1 MRIIFLLSL
10 LVFIFFSCTQA
21 DTIPKEIIEKPRMQE
36 LIWDMIRADVFLSDY
51 SGKGDTA
58 FNRVAESIS
67 FYQKVLTIHNTTK
80 DEFKKSL
87 IWYQQHPKVMKTI
100 LDTLQGRNNKIM
112 QERGR
117 PNLAPMID
125 TMQTD
130 DSNKIESSADSTI
143 NPRPNI
149 DSLKKRRKLGI
160 KPVGN

>member
-10 LVFIFFSCTQA
+10 LVFVFFSCTQV
-21 DTIPKEIIEKPRMQE
+21 DNVPKEIIEKPRMQE
-36 LIWDMIRADVFLSDY
+36 LLWDMIRADVFLSDY

-67 FYQKVLTIHNTTK
+67 FYQKVLAIHNTNK

-87 IWYQQHPKVMKTI
+87 TWYQQHPKAMKTI

-117 PNLAPMID
+117 PSLAPISD
-125 TMQTD
+125 TIQSIA
-130 DSNKIESSADSTI
+130 SNKIETSSNSTI
-143 NPRPNI
+143 NPRLNI
-149 DSLKKRRKLGI
+149 DSLKKRRKLRI
-160 KPVGN
+160 RPVGN

>member
-1 MRIIFLLSL
+1 MRIIYLLSF
-10 LVFIFFSCTQA
+10 LVFVCFSCTQA

-36 LIWDMIRADVFLSDY
+36 LLWDMIRADVFLSDY

-67 FYQKVLTIHNTTK
+67 FYQKVLAIHNTTK

-87 IWYQQHPKVMKTI
+87 IWYQQHPKAMKTL

-117 PNLAPMID
+117 LSLAPMSD
-125 TMQTD
+125 TMQTK
-130 DSNKIESSADSTI
+130 DSNQIESSTNSTI

-149 DSLKKRRKLGI
+149 DSLKKRRKLRI
-160 KPVGN
+160 KPV